1 MNKTVFILL
10 VLGMCTWLPSCKPDA
25 AENSGELTREINSS
39 QKQDITFSSPEK
51 LITYVNSAENG
62 YYKEKEIDGVKFS
75 ALLKPID
82 YIRANEA
89 LKGDSSTV
97 AADDDLQYFD
107 FRITIKDFNME
118 FLKYNLP
125 SAGDYGYRVAYCAY
139 EMQKDIF
146 LIDGKDTLPCVF
158 YHFERT
164 YNVVP
169 FGHFLLA
176 FKPAGKDAVRPKT
189 LMYYDRLFDK
199 GLIKMT
205 FLPNDLIKVP
215 KLINT

>member
-1 MNKTVFILL
+1 MNKTVFIAL
-10 VLGMCTWLPSCKPDA
+10 VLGMPAWLLSCKTDPS
-25 AENSGELTREINSS
+25 ENGQEQMHEINIS
-39 QKQDITFSSPEK
+39 QKQDVAFSSPEK
-51 LITYVNSAENG
+51 LISYVTSSENG
-62 YYKEKEIDGVKFS
+62 YYKEKEIDEIKFS

-82 YIRANEA
+82 YIKADQA
-89 LKGDSSTV
+89 LKGDTATI

-107 FRITIKDFNME
+107 FRITVKDFNME

-125 SAGDYGYRVAYCAY
+125 SANDYSYRVAYCAY

-146 LIDGKDTLPCVF
+146 LIDGKDTLPCIF

-176 FKPAGKDAVRPKT
+176 FKPAAKDAVRPKT